1 MNPNS
6 TEARSL
12 RAPKVV
18 ALIPAYNEAERI
30 EETVR
35 ATLSIPAVTSCI
47 VIDDGSRD
55 ETAAIAERAGA
66 KVARLLGNAGK
77 GGALQFGAK
86 RSEDA
91 DYLLL
96 LDGDLGDTAAQGAA
110 LLEPVLAGAADMT
123 IATFPKPAGKA
134 GFGFVKGMAR
144 KQIAAM
150 GGGFLADAPLSGQ
163 RALTRE
169 CFDSTLPIGVG
180 YGVEVT
186 LTIRALRAGFRLL
199 EVPTTMSHAAT
210 GRNFAGFHH
219 RGRQFVHV
227 WLALRKLRKET
238 RR

>member
-1 MNPNS
+1 VSLNN
-6 TEARSL
+6 TESQAGG
-12 RAPKVV
+12 APKVV
-18 ALIPAYNEAERI
+18 ALIPAYNEADRI
-30 EETVR
+30 ERTVR
-35 ATLSIPAVTSCI
+35 AVLSIPAITACI

-55 ETAAIAERAGA
+55 ETAALAEAAGA

-96 LDGDLGDTAAQGAA
+96 LDGDLGDSAVEGAA
-110 LLEPVLAGAADMT
+110 LLEPVLAGTADMA
-123 IATFPKPAGKA
+123 IAKFPKAEGKA
-134 GFGFVKGMAR
+134 GFGFVKNMAR

-169 CFDSTLPIGVG
+169 CFDATLPFGVG

-186 LTIRALRAGFRLL
+186 LTVRALRAGYRIV

-210 GRNFAGFHH
+210 GRDLAGFHH

-227 WLALRKLRKET
+227 WLALRKLRKEA